1 MIGEN
6 YICTIIIN
14 YIVMAVTVEQHKR
27 TCGNLALTALRK
39 RNLVVKNTGET
50 LLYSNSMTTLKSLH

>member
-1 MIGEN
+1 
-6 YICTIIIN
+6 
-14 YIVMAVTVEQHKR
+14 MAVTVEQHKR